1 MQCSV
6 RRADELTT
14 HDRAHGAEAM
24 DGRAE
29 RDEADTHSH
38 SHRRHARLAAAK
50 DYGARRPDD
59 DGALRGCLTANR
71 LGLVVNSKRAGRFV
85 RPR

>member
-1 MQCSV
+1 V

-29 RDEADTHSH
+29 ASRETRQTRTQIHTDDMHD
-38 SHRRHARLAAAK
+38 SHRRRIMAR
-50 DYGARRPDD
+50 
-59 DGALRGCLTANR
+59 DGRTT
-71 LGLVVNSKRAGRFV
+71 LVLEEDV
-85 RPR
+85 